1 MKIQVIGSVATFFIS
16 LGAHAQVSDSADII
30 LTIQKEPTAP
40 SISLTNFQD
49 MRFDYADLIDNNTTF
64 TTPQNT
70 FCVYS
75 ETPTFTVEV
84 DTVHN
89 RKLIDSES
97 IGQADA
103 LEIHYT
109 MGLSEIAEDGTIIQF
124 LDSIYPGHAPEVI
137 DISKSMRGENCDA
150 GNNIGLSL
158 GFRKVVINPVLEQL
172 DKNRDYEFVDSITL
186 TIAPNIQ

>member
-1 MKIQVIGSVATFFIS
+1 MKIQVIGSVAAFFIAS
-16 LGAHAQVSDSADII
+16 EAHAQVSDSADII

-49 MRFDYADLIDNNTTF
+49 MRFDYADLIDKNTIF

-84 DTVHN
+84 TTAYD
-89 RKLIDSES
+89 RKLV
-97 IGQADA
+97 DA
-103 LEIHYT
+103 EAIANPNALQIHYT
-109 MGLSEIAEDGTIIQF
+109 MGLSEIAEDGSVIQF

-137 DISKSMRGENCDA
+137 DIRNSMRGENCES

-158 GFRKVVINPVLEQL
+158 AIRKVVLTAVLDEL
-172 DKNRDYEFVDSITL
+172 EPNRDYEFVDSITL
-186 TIAPNIQ
+186 TLAPSIQ